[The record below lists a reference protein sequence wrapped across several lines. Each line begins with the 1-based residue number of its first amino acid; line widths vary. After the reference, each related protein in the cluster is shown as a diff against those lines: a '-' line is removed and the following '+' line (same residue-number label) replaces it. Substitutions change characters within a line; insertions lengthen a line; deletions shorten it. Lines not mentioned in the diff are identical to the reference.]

1 MPYIID
7 GHNLI
12 PHISGLLLSE
22 PDDEI
27 RLIKLLQDFC
37 RISRKKATVFFDR
50 AAIGEA
56 KKQTYGCVVAHF
68 VSEGFSADRA
78 IHAFLKRLGK
88 NARNYM
94 VVSSDHA
101 VQDFA
106 REFKAPFL
114 PSADFVLLINKT
126 LRKSVGKTSNRTD
139 FQISSDEVDEWL
151 CMFKNPKKK

>member
-12 PHISGLLLSE
+12 PHVPGLQLSE

-37 RISRKKATVFFDR
+37 RLSRKKATVFFDR

-78 IHAFLKRLGK
+78 IYTQLKQLGK
-88 NARNYM
+88 NARNYV

-106 REFKAPFL
+106 RVFNATFL
-114 PSADFVLLINKT
+114 SSSEFVLLINRT
-126 LRKSVGKTSNRTD
+126 LKKPFGKTSERTD
-139 FQISSDEVDEWL
+139 FEISSEEVDEWL
-151 CMFKNPKKK
+151 QLFKNPKKK